1 MSNNLNK
8 AIYPPINTF
17 VYEGSENHDDTG
29 QKVPSS
35 NTEITSNEYKHYGRA
50 KDFNDI
56 AAALNTII
64 TELNNLPEIPDV
76 VSKLTND
83 IGYITSANFESGM
96 ETLKTLLSGNYIP
109 DIIQPIVMDL
119 ITTISSYL
127 PLTGGAMH
135 GDHATIAFPTH
146 NDYFDIRHISID
158 DNHIN
163 TEYTIEEINNYTDA
177 GIYLKKD
184 KFRTD
189 INYVSD
195 GIQTTAGKR
204 YGSYMNL
211 HSSLTGDNNSTLSTR
226 FWIALNPIWD
236 QEYINYS
243 SLRLTN
249 EQDLNTGNYKCR
261 KLYCKFR
268 AHRNTI
274 SVYSI
279 RK

>member
-8 AIYPPINTF
+8 AINPPISTF
-17 VYEGSENHDDTG
+17 VYEGSENHGDTG

-35 NTEITSNEYKHYGRA
+35 NTDITSDVYKYYSRA

-56 AAALNTII
+56 ATALNTII

-109 DIIQPIVMDL
+109 DIIQPIVTEL
-119 ITTISSYL
+119 ITELSNYL
-127 PLTGGAMH
+127 PLTGGAMR

-189 INYVSD
+189 INYVP
-195 GIQTTAGKR
+195 GGT
-204 YGSYMNL
+204 
-211 HSSLTGDNNSTLSTR
+211 
-226 FWIALNPIWD
+226 PICRWD
-236 QEYINYS
+236 
-243 SLRLTN
+243 T
-249 EQDLNTGNYKCR
+249 K
-261 KLYCKFR
+261 
-268 AHRNTI
+268 
-274 SVYSI
+274 
-279 RK
+279 